1 MAKCFFTG
9 VEAPTK
15 EMYVL
20 DVSAAHRVLRDLR
33 KRITVI
39 ERLVEQ
45 LGMKDDVELY
55 DIRRRQSRTIRMFRM
70 VSHRAAEVLAVA
82 YPWQQLFVSWEEF
95 RARLVA
101 CRQMRMASKVAE
113 LYGEEIASGSED
125 GDDV

>member
-9 VEAPTK
+9 VEAPSK

-20 DVSAAHRVLRDLR
+20 DVPAAHRVLRDLR
-33 KRITVI
+33 KRIAVI

-70 VSHRAAEVLAVA
+70 VSRRAAEVLAVA
-82 YPWQQLFVSWEEF
+82 YPWQQLFITWEEF
-95 RARLVA
+95 KTRLIA
-101 CRQMRMASKVAE
+101 CREMRMASKVAK
-113 LYGEEIASGSED
+113 LYGEELASGSEN
-125 GDDV
+125 GDEV